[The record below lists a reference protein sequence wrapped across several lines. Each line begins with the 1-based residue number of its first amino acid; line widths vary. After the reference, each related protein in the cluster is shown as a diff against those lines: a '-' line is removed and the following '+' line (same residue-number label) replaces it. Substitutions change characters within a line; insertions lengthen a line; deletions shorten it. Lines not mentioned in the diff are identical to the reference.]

1 MCSLRIAMLLTTGGL
16 FRGFLGFKF
25 GKKEEKKEEDPLLRA
40 FKEAKTAQIK
50 RDFKTAE
57 VQFHE
62 ALKVKCHLLFFVMNV
77 YKKYNNYTMTEQSN
91 DKIY

>member
-25 GKKEEKKEEDPLLRA
+25 GKKEEDPLLRA

-77 YKKYNNYTMTEQSN
+77 YNNYTMTEQSN